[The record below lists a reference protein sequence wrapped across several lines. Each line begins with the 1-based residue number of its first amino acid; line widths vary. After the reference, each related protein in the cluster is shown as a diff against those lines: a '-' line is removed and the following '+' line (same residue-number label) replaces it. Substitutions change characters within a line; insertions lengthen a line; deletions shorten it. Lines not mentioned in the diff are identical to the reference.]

1 MDAATL
7 RKLRDLQVA
16 AFAAQTQLEMGLS
29 TTAEP
34 AHDFDRDDLPA
45 AFAKK
50 EAEVGAVLRLAA
62 DVSAALAAA
71 IERPGQSVA
80 SGEAT
85 GGTVPAVEI
94 PASQKSAAGHA
105 GSKR

>member
-7 RKLRDLQVA
+7 RRLRDLQVA

-71 IERPGQSVA
+71 IETPAGGVA
-80 SGEAT
+80 SAAKAPAAE
-85 GGTVPAVEI
+85 VPA
-94 PASQKSAAGHA
+94 AHKSAAGYP
-105 GSKR
+105 GSTR